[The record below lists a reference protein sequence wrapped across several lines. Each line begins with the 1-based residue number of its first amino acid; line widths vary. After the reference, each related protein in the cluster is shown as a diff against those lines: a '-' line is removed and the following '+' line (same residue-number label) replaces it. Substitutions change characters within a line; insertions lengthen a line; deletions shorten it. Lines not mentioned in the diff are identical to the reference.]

1 MPDISDRHNITPS
14 LFDRLHDDCPYLSS
28 DGIPGTRRN
37 PAVRVV
43 TNKSIALSGLI
54 NIDGVDVTA
63 GDRILVVAQSPN
75 FLNGVYLA
83 SSDDWVRVTTR
94 ETNELVPGAYWD
106 VNEGYEYGKTQWRF
120 VNTQEIALDSTPV
133 FIERFTPRSQYQ
145 TIRELKG
152 IVARDLEAML
162 NTHRE
167 ALFNITDGYT
177 EVNRSLITYGMP
189 DFSSFDTRNPHDRSR
204 VSIIIKELIN
214 DFEPRLK
221 NVNVVVELK
230 QSHEHVQNLHFRLDA
245 LLEVH
250 PAQEQVVFD
259 AVLMLATKTYKI
271 EGSE

>member
-1 MPDISDRHNITPS
+1 MPYISDKHNITPS
-14 LFDRLHDDCPYLSS
+14 LFDRLLDDCPYLSA

-43 TNKSIALSGLI
+43 ANKSIVLSGLI
-54 NIDGVDVTA
+54 RIDGVDVTA
-63 GDRILVVAQSPN
+63 GDRVLAVAQSLN

-83 SSDDWVRVTTR
+83 SSDDWVRATTR

-106 VNEGYEYGKTQWRF
+106 VNEGYEYGRTQWRF
-120 VNTQEIALDSTPV
+120 VNTQDIVLDSTPV
-133 FIERFTPRSQYQ
+133 FIELFTPRSQYQ
-145 TIRELKG
+145 TIKELKG
-152 IVARDLEAML
+152 VVGRDLETML

-167 ALFNITDGYT
+167 ALFNITDGYP
-177 EVNRSLITYGMP
+177 EASRSLVTYGMP
-189 DFSSFDTRNPHDRSR
+189 DFSSFDTRNPHDRNR
-204 VSIIIKELIN
+204 VSTIIKELIN

-221 NVNVVVELK
+221 NVSVVVELK
-230 QSHEHVQNLHFRLDA
+230 QPHEHVQNLHFRLDA

-271 EGSE
+271 EGSD

>member
-1 MPDISDRHNITPS
+1 MANVIPS
-14 LFDRLHDDCPYLSS
+14 VFDRLLDDCPYLSA
-28 DGIPGTRRN
+28 DGIPGIRRN

-43 TNKSIALSGLI
+43 ADKSIELSGLI
-54 NIDGVDVTA
+54 RIDGVDVTA
-63 GDRILVVAQSPN
+63 GDRVLAVAQSLN

-83 SSDDWVRVTTR
+83 SSDDWVRATTR

-106 VNEGYEYGKTQWRF
+106 VNEGYEYGRTQWRF
-120 VNTQEIALDSTPV
+120 VNTQDIALDSTPV

-145 TIRELKG
+145 TIKELKG
-152 IVARDLEAML
+152 VVARDLETML

-167 ALFNITDGYT
+167 ALFNITDGYP
-177 EVNRSLITYGMP
+177 EASRSLVTYGMP
-189 DFSSFDTRNPHDRSR
+189 DFSSFDTRNPHDRNR
-204 VSIIIKELIN
+204 VSNIIKELIN

-221 NVNVVVELK
+221 NVSVAVELR
-230 QSHEHVQNLHFRLDA
+230 QPHENVQNLHFRLDA

-271 EGSE
+271 EGSD

>member
-1 MPDISDRHNITPS
+1 MSDISDRHNITPS

-83 SSDDWVRVTTR
+83 SNNDWVRVITQ

-106 VNEGYEYGKTQWRF
+106 VNEGYEYGRTQWRF
-120 VNTQEIALDSTPV
+120 VNTQEIILEVTPV
-133 FIERFTPRSQYQ
+133 FIERFIPRSQYQ
-145 TIRELKG
+145 TIKELKG
-152 IVARDLEAML
+152 VVARDLETML

-167 ALFNITDGYT
+167 ALFNITDGYP
-177 EVNRSLITYGMP
+177 EASRSLVTYGMP
-189 DFSSFDTRNPHDRSR
+189 DFSSFDTRNPYDRNRGST
-204 VSIIIKELIN
+204 IIKKLID

-221 NVNVVVELK
+221 DVSVVVELK
-230 QSHEHVQNLHFRLDA
+230 QSHEHVQNLHFRFDA
-245 LLEVH
+245 LLKVH

-271 EGSE
+271 EGSD

>member
-1 MPDISDRHNITPS
+1 MPSISDKHNITPS
-14 LFDRLHDDCPYLSS
+14 IFDRLLDDRPYLSA
-28 DGIPGTRRN
+28 DGIPGNRCN

-43 TNKSIALSGLI
+43 ADKSIALSGLI
-54 NIDGVDVTA
+54 RIDGVDVTA
-63 GDRILVVAQSPN
+63 GDRVLVVAQSLN
-75 FLNGVYLA
+75 FLNGVYFA
-83 SSDDWVRVTTR
+83 SSDDWVRVTTG

-120 VNTQEIALDSTPV
+120 VNTQEIVLDSTPV

-145 TIRELKG
+145 TIKELKG
-152 IVARDLEAML
+152 VVARDLEIML

-167 ALFNITDGYT
+167 TLFNIPDGYT
-177 EVNRSLITYGMP
+177 EISLSLATYGMP
-189 DFSSFDTRNPHDRSR
+189 DFSSFDTRNPYDRSR
-204 VSIIIKELIN
+204 VSTIIKKLIN

-221 NVNVVVELK
+221 NVSVVVELK